1 MRILQDRAAEETFV
15 AWSTREL
22 AERAGTTVN
31 TIRHYHRLGLLEQP
45 EREYNGYKQ
54 YEVHHLVSLLRIRR
68 LADLGVPLSQIRDV
82 RAGAG
87 NTPQTLRQLDAELEE
102 SIRRLERARV
112 DIAVILRDEVPADTP
127 AGFGSVAG
135 RLSETDA
142 SIVHIYTQLY
152 DEAALAD
159 IQKIA
164 EDVEGVAAD
173 LDRMQPDADEA
184 TRSSL
189 VPRLAQ
195 SLARNLIDYPWLN
208 DPGTHLSKSSYVT
221 SQTMIEAI
229 VELYNPAQLDVLGR
243 AHEAA
248 RELVRTLQES
258 GEGPQSEAG

>member
-1 MRILQDRAAEETFV
+1 M

-31 TIRHYHRLGLLEQP
+31 TIRHYHRLGLLEEP

-82 RAGAG
+82 RASTDS
-87 NTPQTLRQLDAELEE
+87 TPQTLRELDAELEE
-102 SIRRLERARV
+102 SIRRLEEARA

-127 AGFGSVAG
+127 AGFASVAG

-142 SIVHIYTQLY
+142 SILHIYTQLY

-164 EDVEGVAAD
+164 EDVEDVAVD
-173 LDRMQPDADEA
+173 LDRLPPDSDEEVRRA
-184 TRSSL
+184 L
-189 VPRLAQ
+189 VPRLAR

-208 DPGTHLSKSSYVT
+208 DPASHLSKSGYVT

-229 VELYNPAQLDVLGR
+229 HELYNPAQLDVLGR

-248 RELVRTLQES
+248 RELVLKLQES
-258 GEGPQSEAG
+258 EEGPESGAG